1 MDELWM
7 LARHQLGLL
16 TTAQAI
22 QLVSQARLRTLQRR
36 GHIEVFRRGVW
47 VVAGSPR
54 TWLQSVLGALLAAG
68 GDAWASH
75 RTMARVHG
83 LLVPPPDALD
93 VLTFPTRRLHL
104 AGVAHHRNLLVV
116 TSDVVSVGAITGT
129 SVARTLVDCMPFLP
143 GQMLSRAV
151 NDARRR
157 KLVTFEDL
165 QAAHAAVDE
174 GRRTGRH
181 LVRPMRPLLDVA
193 DLPGGSDL
201 ELRVLEVLRAAALP
215 LPKQQFRIEVAGRV
229 RSLDFAYPAE
239 KIYLEFDG
247 FADHGQ
253 IREVFDDDRD
263 RDAELALLGWF
274 GLHFTSRTK
283 EHDIVSRVAR
293 ALASRAA

>member
-1 MDELWM
+1 
-7 LARHQLGLL
+7 
-16 TTAQAI
+16 
-22 QLVSQARLRTLQRR
+22 
-36 GHIEVFRRGVW
+36 
-47 VVAGSPR
+47 
-54 TWLQSVLGALLAAG
+54 
-68 GDAWASH
+68 
-75 RTMARVHG
+75 
-83 LLVPPPDALD
+83 
-93 VLTFPTRRLHL
+93 
-104 AGVAHHRNLLVV
+104 
-116 TSDVVSVGAITGT
+116 
-129 SVARTLVDCMPFLP
+129 
-143 GQMLSRAV
+143 
-151 NDARRR
+151 
-157 KLVTFEDL
+157 
-165 QAAHAAVDE
+165 
-174 GRRTGRH
+174 
-181 LVRPMRPLLDVA
+181 MRPLLDVA

-229 RSLDFAYPAE
+229 RYLDFAYPAE